1 MQYSSDFTVMKPVI
15 YILLTGEDEEWTEI
29 MKNQKVFQL
38 VWIDKRERYIAQRI
52 FFYAYITRYN
62 KLDTSLAKR
71 VKDNVICF
79 ARNLIKDVQR
89 RKIKYENNDETVN
102 S

>member
-1 MQYSSDFTVMKPVI
+1 MLEDHFSCE
-15 YILLTGEDEEWTEI
+15 TG
-29 MKNQKVFQL
+29 
-38 VWIDKRERYIAQRI
+38 
-52 FFYAYITRYN
+52 
-62 KLDTSLAKR
+62 
-71 VKDNVICF
+71 ICF

>member
-1 MQYSSDFTVMKPVI
+1 MRTHFQNISYDTFFLWSYSSDFTVMKPVI

-52 FFYAYITRYN
+52 FTHTSQDITN
-62 KLDTSLAKR
+62 
-71 VKDNVICF
+71 
-79 ARNLIKDVQR
+79 
-89 RKIKYENNDETVN
+89 
-102 S
+102 